1 MTTCKVSDLVVE
13 FLEKVGIQDAFSVT
27 GGAAMHLNHS
37 FGESKKISTTYFHH
51 EQACAMAADGY
62 ARINNFPAV
71 VVVTAGPGAINSLN
85 GVFGAFTDSLP
96 MLVLSGQSRTDTL
109 LTNHHLGKLRQ
120 LGDQEVNSMSL
131 VKSITKWQYQLTNPK
146 NTIRAL
152 DQAWQIATTGRPGP
166 VWFEI
171 PIDIQGKSIA
181 KKDLLKPQKSVGLKI
196 KPPASNSL
204 DRIVQKLQQ
213 SQKPL
218 ILAGSGVRIE
228 NQIDNLRSLIEKYR
242 IPIAT
247 AWTHDLIESDHPLFA
262 GRPGTIGTRPGN
274 FVLQNCDLLI
284 VLGSR
289 LNIRQVSYN
298 WNDFAKKAF
307 KIWVDIDKEELKKPF
322 PKMDLKINSPVGLF
336 IKSLES
342 KLNKSNTSLQN
353 DKWLDWIKNI
363 NSKYGV
369 DKENFVN
376 ETNRINPYELI
387 PKIIDKAA
395 NDAIFVCGN
404 ATACIVPF
412 QTAKLKREQRLF
424 SNSGSASMGYDLP
437 AAIGASIANPDKQV
451 ICFAGDGSLMM
462 NIQELQTLKKLNCNV
477 KVIVLDN
484 DGYMSIKQTQNN
496 FFGQKYGADSQ
507 SNLSFPNFSKIASA
521 FELPSTL
528 IDGISWDLQ
537 ISEFLSTTG
546 PGVLVAQISKNQ
558 EFTPRLKS
566 KMSNSGM
573 ISPSLD
579 DMFPHL
585 SDTELHVIRTSS
597 DNWAHESN

>member
-1 MTTCKVSDLVVE
+1 
-13 FLEKVGIQDAFSVT
+13 
-27 GGAAMHLNHS
+27 
-37 FGESKKISTTYFHH
+37 
-51 EQACAMAADGY
+51 
-62 ARINNFPAV
+62 
-71 VVVTAGPGAINSLN
+71 
-85 GVFGAFTDSLP
+85 
-96 MLVLSGQSRTDTL
+96 
-109 LTNHHLGKLRQ
+109 
-120 LGDQEVNSMSL
+120 
-131 VKSITKWQYQLTNPK
+131 
-146 NTIRAL
+146 
-152 DQAWQIATTGRPGP
+152 
-166 VWFEI
+166 
-171 PIDIQGKSIA
+171 
-181 KKDLLKPQKSVGLKI
+181 
-196 KPPASNSL
+196 
-204 DRIVQKLQQ
+204 
-213 SQKPL
+213 
-218 ILAGSGVRIE
+218 
-228 NQIDNLRSLIEKYR
+228 
-242 IPIAT
+242 
-247 AWTHDLIESDHPLFA
+247 
-262 GRPGTIGTRPGN
+262 
-274 FVLQNCDLLI
+274 
-284 VLGSR
+284 
-289 LNIRQVSYN
+289 
-298 WNDFAKKAF
+298 
-307 KIWVDIDKEELKKPF
+307 
-322 PKMDLKINSPVGLF
+322 MDLKINSPVGLF

-369 DKENFVN
+369 DQENFVN

-528 IDGISWDLQ
+528 IDGTSWDLQ

-585 SDTELHVIRTSS
+585 SNTELQKIRASS
-597 DNWAHESN
+597 DNWSHESN

>member
-1 MTTCKVSDLVVE
+1 
-13 FLEKVGIQDAFSVT
+13 
-27 GGAAMHLNHS
+27 
-37 FGESKKISTTYFHH
+37 
-51 EQACAMAADGY
+51 
-62 ARINNFPAV
+62 
-71 VVVTAGPGAINSLN
+71 
-85 GVFGAFTDSLP
+85 

-109 LTNHHLGKLRQ
+109 LTNHRLGKLRQ

-146 NTIRAL
+146 NTISAL
-152 DQAWQIATTGRPGP
+152 AQAWQIATTGRPGP

-171 PIDIQGKSIA
+171 PIDIQGKTVA
-181 KKDLLKPQKSVGLKI
+181 KKDLLKPLKRVGLKI
-196 KPPASNSL
+196 KPPTSSSL

-322 PKMDLKINSPVGLF
+322 PKMDLKVNSSVGLF
-336 IKSLES
+336 IKNLES

-363 NSKYGV
+363 NSKY
-369 DKENFVN
+369 NN
-376 ETNRINPYELI
+376 
-387 PKIIDKAA
+387 
-395 NDAIFVCGN
+395 
-404 ATACIVPF
+404 
-412 QTAKLKREQRLF
+412 
-424 SNSGSASMGYDLP
+424 SNSSR
-437 AAIGASIANPDKQV
+437 
-451 ICFAGDGSLMM
+451 
-462 NIQELQTLKKLNCNV
+462 NI
-477 KVIVLDN
+477 
-484 DGYMSIKQTQNN
+484 NN
-496 FFGQKYGADSQ
+496 T
-507 SNLSFPNFSKIASA
+507 NN
-521 FELPSTL
+521 
-528 IDGISWDLQ
+528 
-537 ISEFLSTTG
+537 
-546 PGVLVAQISKNQ
+546 
-558 EFTPRLKS
+558 
-566 KMSNSGM
+566 
-573 ISPSLD
+573 
-579 DMFPHL
+579 
-585 SDTELHVIRTSS
+585 
-597 DNWAHESN
+597 

>member
-1 MTTCKVSDLVVE
+1 
-13 FLEKVGIQDAFSVT
+13 
-27 GGAAMHLNHS
+27 
-37 FGESKKISTTYFHH
+37 
-51 EQACAMAADGY
+51 
-62 ARINNFPAV
+62 
-71 VVVTAGPGAINSLN
+71 
-85 GVFGAFTDSLP
+85 
-96 MLVLSGQSRTDTL
+96 
-109 LTNHHLGKLRQ
+109 
-120 LGDQEVNSMSL
+120 
-131 VKSITKWQYQLTNPK
+131 
-146 NTIRAL
+146 
-152 DQAWQIATTGRPGP
+152 
-166 VWFEI
+166 
-171 PIDIQGKSIA
+171 
-181 KKDLLKPQKSVGLKI
+181 
-196 KPPASNSL
+196 
-204 DRIVQKLQQ
+204 
-213 SQKPL
+213 L

-228 NQIDNLRSLIEKYR
+228 NQIDNLRSLIEEYR

-322 PKMDLKINSPVGLF
+322 PKMDLKINSSVGLF
-336 IKSLES
+336 IKNLES

-369 DKENFVN
+369 DQENFGN
-376 ETNRINPYELI
+376 ETDRINPYELI

-521 FELPSTL
+521 FELPTTL
-528 IDGISWDLQ
+528 IDGTSWDLQ
-537 ISEFLSTTG
+537 ISKFLATTG

-585 SDTELHVIRTSS
+585 SDTELHKIRASS
-597 DNWAHESN
+597 DNWSHESN